1 VSSLRRLAWALA
13 AAVTCLVLAL
23 SGAGAARADEPADGQ
38 KRAEAALAADQPS
51 EAIAELEALA
61 DLGHVDAA
69 LSFDRGLAYAQ
80 RVRSGAGADGDLG
93 RAIHGFVEAR
103 ELTTS
108 DRTRAEASRAVTALR
123 SEVAKRR
130 SRAGEEPDIEEGV
143 SLGRNV
149 TRLLPESAWFFAAI
163 GFSLALTVALFV
175 RRRAVARG
183 GAGRQLGVVL
193 GLAALPACLLTT
205 GLGLAARA
213 ERRELREGIVVASGV
228 RPFDAR
234 HIARADAPTLPEGGR
249 VRLFESEGGFV
260 RFRRGNLEGFVPSST
275 VAPLARPSP

>member
-1 VSSLRRLAWALA
+1 V
-13 AAVTCLVLAL
+13 AAVPCLVLGL
-23 SGAGAARADEPADGQ
+23 SGAARADEPVDGL
-38 KRAEAALAADQPS
+38 KRAEAALAADHAS
-51 EAIAELEALA
+51 EAIAELESLA

-80 RVRSGAGADGDLG
+80 RVRSGAGVDGDLG

-103 ELTTS
+103 ELSTS
-108 DRTRAEASRAVTALR
+108 ERTRAEATLAITSLR

-130 SRAGEEPDIEEGV
+130 SRAGEEAAVEEGL

-149 TRLLPESAWFFAAI
+149 TRLLPESAWFFSAI
-163 GFSLALTVALFV
+163 GFSLVFTLALFV

-183 GAGRQLGVVL
+183 GGGRQLGVVL

-234 HIARADAPTLPEGGR
+234 RIARADVATLPEGGR

-260 RFRRGNLEGFVPSST
+260 RFRRGDVEGFLPSST

>member
-1 VSSLRRLAWALA
+1 MSASPRHLGWTVVA
-13 AAVTCLVLAL
+13 AALWL
-23 SGAGAARADEPADGQ
+23 SASARADEPADGL
-38 KRAEAALAADQPS
+38 KRAEAALAADKTS
-51 EAIAELEALA
+51 EAIAELESLA

-80 RVRSGAGADGDLG
+80 RVRGGAGTDGDLG

-108 DRTRAEASRAVTALR
+108 DRTRADATLAVSSLR

-130 SRAGEEPDIEEGV
+130 SRAGEDADVEEGL

-149 TRLLPESAWFFAAI
+149 AHLLPESGWYFAAL
-163 GFSLALTVALFV
+163 GFSLAFTFALFV
-175 RRRAVARG
+175 RRRAIARG
-183 GAGRQLGVVL
+183 VEGRQLGVVL
-193 GLAALPACLLTT
+193 GLAALPACLLAT

-234 HIARADAPTLPEGGR
+234 RIVRTGAPTLPEGGR

-260 RFRRGNLEGFVPSST
+260 RFRRGDVEGYLPSSA
-275 VAPLARPSP
+275 VAPLARR

>member
-1 VSSLRRLAWALA
+1 VSASRRLAWAV
-13 AAVTCLVLAL
+13 AAVPCLVLGL
-23 SGAGAARADEPADGQ
+23 SGAARADEPVDGL
-38 KRAEAALAADQPS
+38 KRAEAALAADHAS
-51 EAIAELEALA
+51 EAIAELESLA

-80 RVRSGAGADGDLG
+80 RVRSGAGVDGDLG

-103 ELTTS
+103 ELSTS
-108 DRTRAEASRAVTALR
+108 ERTRAEATLAITSLR

-130 SRAGEEPDIEEGV
+130 SRAGEEAAVEEGL

-149 TRLLPESAWFFAAI
+149 TRLLPESAWFFSAI
-163 GFSLALTVALFV
+163 GFSLVFTLALFV

-183 GAGRQLGVVL
+183 GGGRQLGVVL

-234 HIARADAPTLPEGGR
+234 RIARADVATLPEGGR

-260 RFRRGNLEGFVPSST
+260 RFRRGDVEGFLPSST